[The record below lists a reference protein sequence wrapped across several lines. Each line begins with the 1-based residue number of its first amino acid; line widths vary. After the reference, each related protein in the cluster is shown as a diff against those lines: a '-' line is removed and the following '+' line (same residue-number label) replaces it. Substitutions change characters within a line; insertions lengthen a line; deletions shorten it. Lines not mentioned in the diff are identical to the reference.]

1 MDESTPARQWVS
13 RAGAKLDHALNTFG
27 FDVDGKRCADFGC
40 STGGFTDCLLQHGA
54 REVVSLDTG
63 YGILDWKLRQ
73 DDRVEVRERT
83 NVLHASLPDDPVDL
97 VVIDVGWTPQSKVL
111 PVARQWL
118 APDGH
123 IISLVKPHYE
133 RSAAGGGHGSDHGIL
148 DDETAHRILDETLKG
163 LPDMG
168 WLVLGQATS
177 PLRGAKSGKRKKG
190 AGNLEFLALLKPL
203 SEA

>member
-1 MDESTPARQWVS
+1 MEEASSSRQWVS
-13 RAGAKLDHALNTFG
+13 RAGAKLDHALNTFD
-27 FDVDGKRCADFGC
+27 FTAQGKRCADFGC

-83 NVLHASLPDDPVDL
+83 NVLHATLPDEPVDL

-118 APDGH
+118 ASEGPRDFADQA
-123 IISLVKPHYE
+123 SL
-133 RSAAGGGHGSDHGIL
+133 
-148 DDETAHRILDETLKG
+148 
-163 LPDMG
+163 
-168 WLVLGQATS
+168 
-177 PLRGAKSGKRKKG
+177 
-190 AGNLEFLALLKPL
+190 
-203 SEA
+203 

>member
-1 MDESTPARQWVS
+1 MEEASSSRQWVS
-13 RAGAKLDHALNTFG
+13 RAGAKLDHALNTFD
-27 FDVDGKRCADFGC
+27 FTAQGKRCADFGC

-83 NVLHASLPDDPVDL
+83 NVLHATLPDEPVDL

-111 PVARQWL
+111 PIARQWL
-118 APDGH
+118 APEGH
-123 IISLVKPHYE
+123 VISLIKPHYE
-133 RSAAGGGHGSDHGIL
+133 QTAAGGGRGSSHGIL
-148 DDETAHRILDETLKG
+148 DDETAYAILNTTLEA
-163 LPDMG
+163 LPQMG
-168 WLVLGQATS
+168 WESLAHTTS
-177 PLRGAKSGKRKKG
+177 PIRGAKSGKRKKG

-203 SEA
+203 LEG